1 MAASTHPLTARP
13 FAGFVFVASAL
24 VLGAALVSQYWG
36 GLAPCELCLKERW
49 PWDAAL
55 AIAALWFLLSGRV
68 PGGWPAVV
76 LALIFVAGAALAFY
90 HVGVEQHWFAGPSA
104 CSGAPIAGGSI
115 ADLKAQLLARP
126 PVRCDEVA
134 WSLFGI
140 SLAGW
145 NLLASI
151 VLAVGAA
158 VGMRSLNGRRGMA

>member
-76 LALIFVAGAALAFY
+76 LALIFAAGAALAFY
-90 HVGVEQHWFAGPSA
+90 HVGVEQHWFAGPSSCTTNA
-104 CSGAPIAGGSI
+104 TGAQTVD
-115 ADLKAQLLARP
+115 DLRKQLLATE
-126 PVRCDEVA
+126 PVLCDQVQ
-134 WSLFGI
+134 WSLFGVV
-140 SLAGW
+140 SLAGL
-145 NLLASI
+145 NLIAS
-151 VLAVGAA
+151 AVMAVVCLFAA
-158 VGMRSLNGRRGMA
+158 RRRA

>member
-1 MAASTHPLTARP
+1 MIASTRP

-24 VLGAALVSQYWG
+24 VLGAALASQYWG

-76 LALIFVAGAALAFY
+76 LAIIFAAGAALAFY
-90 HVGVEQHWFAGPSA
+90 HVGVEQHWFAGPSSCTTNA
-104 CSGAPIAGGSI
+104 TGAQTID
-115 ADLKAQLLARP
+115 DLKKQLLATE
-126 PVRCDEVA
+126 PVLCDQVQ

-140 SLAGW
+140 SLAGF
-145 NLLASI
+145 NLIASAAMAI
-151 VLAVGAA
+151 VCIAA
-158 VGMRSLNGRRGMA
+158 ARRRA